1 MMRSAGPPEHSE
13 LPFPPTNLQ
22 YRSAGEL
29 SFLIL
34 LFPCFRSKKCSS
46 LLWLQVRHSNQ
57 EAFRRCAMHFAR
69 LQHLASEETRDSAGR
84 QDPWRQARDG
94 GRLGPLD
101 FVCRG
106 CTHLISCTFADPAG
120 TGVYLSQPGPPFHR
134 PQPRHGALLAGW
146 VDGGK
151 GGGGWI
157 GIVVS
162 VSYLIKA
169 AWNVAHRMLKA

>member
-94 GRLGPLD
+94 GRTSGLCVQRMHALLLIPQ
-101 FVCRG
+101 VPA
-106 CTHLISCTFADPAG
+106 CTCLSPGHPSTGRSPG
-120 TGVYLSQPGPPFHR
+120 TGPCW
-134 PQPRHGALLAGW
+134 LAGW
-146 VDGGK
+146 TVER
-151 GGGGWI
+151 GGGWI